1 MKVKFFRILISVGL
15 VVLALFFIYPK
26 FKEILP
32 ELPLLLKEA
41 SPVLVG
47 LVLLL
52 QCLTLFFN
60 ALLARQCF
68 LMINEK
74 PSFWNLLKISP
85 IADLGNQI
93 VPFIGGPLANFYAYK
108 RLNISVGKSIV
119 VTSVWSLFVIIF
131 TLIFFIFNLFF
142 IPNFISV
149 LSPHFLNVIISV
161 ILILGIL
168 VYLLL
173 RDSGSLLLKIAK
185 KINGNFYGKIEQGF
199 ENFKEVVS
207 IIKTQKEKIPLAFLW
222 AGLFYL
228 ANIFAL
234 QVSFAVFGLKA
245 SIFLVN
251 FGYIAVSF
259 LGFLIVSSQTPGVTE
274 AFLAF
279 VFTQLGIP
287 VHVAVFGTLLYRII
301 TYWLFLPLGFVSFI
315 HLRHFSKNSK
325 ESD

>member
-1 MKVKFFRILISVGL
+1 MKVRPFRILISL
-15 VVLALFFIYPK
+15 AVVALAIFFIYPK
-26 FKEILP
+26 FREILP
-32 ELPLLLKEA
+32 EVPFLFKEA
-41 SPVLVG
+41 SPLLLG
-47 LVLLL
+47 LAFVL

-74 PSFWNLLKISP
+74 PSFLNLLKISP

-108 RLNISVGKSIV
+108 NLNVSVGKSIV
-119 VTSVWSLFVIIF
+119 VASAWSIFVMAFALLFF
-131 TLIFFIFNLFF
+131 LFNLFF
-142 IPNFISV
+142 VPNFISV
-149 LSPHFLNVIISV
+149 LSPHFLYIIIPV
-161 ILILGIL
+161 ILILGVL

-173 RDSGSLLLKIAK
+173 KNNGSLLLKIVK
-185 KINGNFYGKIEQGF
+185 RINASFYGKVEEGLK
-199 ENFKEVVS
+199 NFKEVVS

-234 QVSFAVFGLKA
+234 QVSFAVFGLKT

-251 FGYIAVSF
+251 FGYVIVSF
-259 LGFLIVSSQTPGVTE
+259 FGFLIVSSQTPGVTE

-279 VFTQLGIP
+279 IFTQLGIP

-301 TYWLFLPLGFVSFI
+301 TYWLFLPLGLASFI
-315 HLRHFSKNSK
+315 
-325 ESD
+325 